1 MMRIMSPAGLGAVLF
16 LACAPPSTGKPV
28 QEANVI
34 TKEEILGTH
43 TANVYDAIS
52 RLRPNFLRY
61 RGRTTIRGADTGF
74 PKVYVDRMLYG
85 DTNSLKNMNVNGIR
99 EIHFY
104 NGSDAGARFGLDNVS
119 GAIEIIS
126 DTSQ

>member
-1 MMRIMSPAGLGAVLF
+1 MRIMSLAGLGALWA
-16 LACAPPSTGKPV
+16 LACAPPSTGRPV

-43 TANVYDAIS
+43 AANVYDAIS
-52 RLRPNFLRY
+52 KLRPNFLRY
-61 RGRTTIRGADTGF
+61 RGQTTIRGADTGY
-74 PKVYVDRMLYG
+74 PKVYLDRMLYG
-85 DTNSLKNMNVNGIR
+85 DTNSLKNMNLSGIR

-104 NGSDAGARFGLDNVS
+104 NGPEAGARFGLDNVS